1 LPIFWRAVAI
11 ENQARASIVAPDMR
25 FLGAGILGLALLG
38 EPLFAGGFDGPA
50 TEALNPPRFEVA
62 LQSGYLL
69 GVFGNPDS
77 YEVGP
82 EFVTGRIRWG
92 VNDADNWT
100 RGYNQFSLTFL
111 AEPIIRGVENHY
123 FGVNFGGRYNFVQPN
138 WRIVPYVS
146 GGLGLGWIDS
156 HPDMRGSQGQDFTFN
171 ILTAIG
177 FSYEIDDHWKI
188 DAGALYQHLSNG
200 GQTDPNPSLNLI
212 GPQIGVSYSF

>member
-1 LPIFWRAVAI
+1 MSGPLVAS
-11 ENQARASIVAPDMR
+11 EGTA
-25 FLGAGILGLALLG
+25 G
-38 EPLFAGGFDGPA
+38 EPL
-50 TEALNPPRFEVA
+50 NPTRFEAA
-62 LQSGYLL
+62 LHSGYLL

-77 YEVGP
+77 YEIGP
-82 EFVTGRIRWG
+82 EFITGRMRWG
-92 VNDADNWT
+92 VNDSNNWT
-100 RGYNQFSLTFL
+100 RGYHQFCLTLL
-111 AEPIIRGVENHY
+111 AEPIFRGIENHY

-138 WRIVPYVS
+138 WRVVPYFS

-177 FSYEIDDHWKI
+177 FSYEIDSHWKV
-188 DAGALYQHLSNG
+188 DAGVLYEHLSNG